1 MKRLTGFIPIFIV
14 LVVLLIV
21 IPLPVAL
28 LDTMFVINIAI
39 SITIFLTTMYIK
51 EALQFSILP
60 TLLLITT
67 VFRIALNVSSTRL
80 ILSNNGQA
88 GKVIGTFGD
97 FVLGGNVV
105 VGFVVFLIIVAVQ
118 FIVITKGS
126 ERVAEVAARFTLDA
140 MPGKQMAIDADL
152 SAGIIT
158 DQEAVQRRQKVQ
170 KEADFYGAM
179 DGASKFV
186 KGDAILSI
194 LVVFINFIGGVIVGM
209 VEGGHTFKEVL
220 NIYSIATVGDGLA
233 SQLPSLMISIAT
245 GMVVTRAASS
255 ESFNKD
261 VSKQFLSQP
270 NALIITGG
278 VLIGFMLIP
287 GFPKMATLMLGSLLV
302 FLGTRLINTQ
312 KQIENELVKANE
324 RTSSKSVKEADFYK
338 NIDNVYDLIS
348 VDPMELEFGYS
359 IVSMVS
365 NNKGNAFVDR
375 VVMLRKQFAL
385 DMGFVF
391 PSVRLRD
398 NTMLAPNQ
406 YVIKIKGEEVARGE
420 VLVDYYLALDSGNVK
435 GQIDGIDTVEPA
447 YGIPSKWILK
457 SDKEQ
462 AEAYGYTIIDPISV
476 IITHLSEVI
485 RHHAFELISRKDLL
499 SLVENVKKT
508 GRISTDDIIPDLISV
523 IDLHKIISN
532 LLKEFIPI
540 KDMETILSTI
550 ADNISTT
557 KDTDTLTEYVRQAL
571 KRTITRTF
579 ARDGSIMVISLSS
592 KIEKLILSGLKK
604 ADNKTYLNIDPGK
617 ITEIVD
623 GVNEQI
629 EKHKN
634 MFTTPIIL
642 TSSVVR
648 IHISRLLEQFI
659 PNVAVLSFSEI
670 ENNVQIL
677 ALGNVTVKD

>member
-28 LDTMFVINIAI
+28 LDTMFVLNIAI

-375 VVMLRKQFAL
+375 VIMLRKQFAL

-406 YVIKIKGEEVARGE
+406 YVIKIKGEEVAKGE

-604 ADNKTYLNIDPGK
+604 ADNKTYLNIDPEK

>member
-28 LDTMFVINIAI
+28 LDTMFVLNIAI

-194 LVVFINFIGGVIVGM
+194 LVVFINFIGGIIVGM

-604 ADNKTYLNIDPGK
+604 ADNKTYLNIDPEK

>member
-28 LDTMFVINIAI
+28 LDTMFVLNIAI

-194 LVVFINFIGGVIVGM
+194 LVVFINFIGGIIVGM

>member
-28 LDTMFVINIAI
+28 LDTMFVLNIAI

-88 GKVIGTFGD
+88 GKVISTFGD

-312 KQIENELVKANE
+312 KQIENELIKANE
-324 RTSSKSVKEADFYK
+324 STSSKSVKEADFYK

-365 NNKGNAFVDR
+365 SNKGNAFVDR

-406 YVIKIKGEEVARGE
+406 YIIKIKGEEVARGE

-592 KIEKLILSGLKK
+592 KIEKLILSNLKK
-604 ADNKTYLNIDPGK
+604 ADNRTYLNIDPEK

>member
-1 MKRLTGFIPIFIV
+1 MKRLTGFIPVFIV

-28 LDTMFVINIAI
+28 LDTMFVLNIAI

-88 GKVIGTFGD
+88 GKVISTFGD

-302 FLGTRLINTQ
+302 FLGTRLISTQ
-312 KQIENELVKANE
+312 KQIENELIKANE
-324 RTSSKSVKEADFYK
+324 STSSKSVKEADFYK

-406 YVIKIKGEEVARGE
+406 YIIKIKGEEVARGE

-571 KRTITRTF
+571 KRTVTRTF

-604 ADNKTYLNIDPGK
+604 ADNRTYLNIDPEK

>member
-28 LDTMFVINIAI
+28 LDTMFVLNIAI

>member
-1 MKRLTGFIPIFIV
+1 MKRLTGFIPVFIV

-28 LDTMFVINIAI
+28 LDTMFVLNIAI

-88 GKVIGTFGD
+88 GKVISTFGD

-158 DQEAVQRRQKVQ
+158 DQQAVQRRQKVQ

-194 LVVFINFIGGVIVGM
+194 LVVFINFIGGIIVGM

-278 VLIGFMLIP
+278 VLMGFILIP

-365 NNKGNAFVDR
+365 SNKGNAFVDR

-406 YVIKIKGEEVARGE
+406 YIIKIKGEEVARGE

-476 IITHLSEVI
+476 IINHLSEVI
-485 RHHAFELISRKDLL
+485 RHHAFELISRKDML

-592 KIEKLILSGLKK
+592 KIEKLILSSLKK
-604 ADNKTYLNIDPGK
+604 ADNRTYLNIDPEK

>member
-14 LVVLLIV
+14 LIVLLIV

-28 LDTMFVINIAI
+28 LDTMFVLNIAI

-88 GKVIGTFGD
+88 GKVISTFGD

-194 LVVFINFIGGVIVGM
+194 LVVFINFIGGIIVGM

-278 VLIGFMLIP
+278 VLIGFILIP

-302 FLGTRLINTQ
+302 FLGTRLISTQ
-312 KQIENELVKANE
+312 KQIENELIKANE
-324 RTSSKSVKEADFYK
+324 STNSKSVKEADFYK

-406 YVIKIKGEEVARGE
+406 YIIKIKGEEVARGE

-571 KRTITRTF
+571 KRTVTRTF

-604 ADNKTYLNIDPGK
+604 ADNRTYLNIDPEK

>member
-28 LDTMFVINIAI
+28 LDTMFVLNIAI

-194 LVVFINFIGGVIVGM
+194 LVVFINFIGGIIVGM

-435 GQIDGIDTVEPA
+435 GRIDGIDTVEPA

-592 KIEKLILSGLKK
+592 KIEKLIMSGLKK
-604 ADNKTYLNIDPGK
+604 ADNKTYLNIDPEK

>member
-28 LDTMFVINIAI
+28 LDTVFVLNIAI

-194 LVVFINFIGGVIVGM
+194 LVVFINFIGGIIVGM

-604 ADNKTYLNIDPGK
+604 ADNKTYLNIDPEK

>member
-28 LDTMFVINIAI
+28 LDTMFVLNIAI

-194 LVVFINFIGGVIVGM
+194 LVVFINFIGGIIVGM

-338 NIDNVYDLIS
+338 NIDNIYDLIS

-604 ADNKTYLNIDPGK
+604 ADNKTYLNIDPEK

>member
-14 LVVLLIV
+14 LIVLLIV
-21 IPLPVAL
+21 IPLPVVL
-28 LDTMFVINIAI
+28 LDTMFVLNIAI

-88 GKVIGTFGD
+88 GKVISTFGD

-194 LVVFINFIGGVIVGM
+194 LVVFINFIGGIIVGM

-278 VLIGFMLIP
+278 VLIGFILIP

-302 FLGTRLINTQ
+302 FLGTRLISTQ
-312 KQIENELVKANE
+312 KQIENELIKANE
-324 RTSSKSVKEADFYK
+324 STNSKSVKEADFYK

-406 YVIKIKGEEVARGE
+406 YIIKIKGEEVARGE

-447 YGIPSKWILK
+447 YGIPGKWILK

-571 KRTITRTF
+571 KRTVTRTF

-604 ADNKTYLNIDPGK
+604 ADNRTYLNIDPEK

>member
-14 LVVLLIV
+14 LIVLLIV
-21 IPLPVAL
+21 IPLPVVL
-28 LDTMFVINIAI
+28 LDTMFVLNIAI

-88 GKVIGTFGD
+88 GKVISTFGD

-194 LVVFINFIGGVIVGM
+194 LVVFINFIGGIIVGM

-278 VLIGFMLIP
+278 VLIGFILIP

-302 FLGTRLINTQ
+302 FLGTRLISTQ
-312 KQIENELVKANE
+312 KQIENELIKANE
-324 RTSSKSVKEADFYK
+324 STNSKSVKEADFYK

-406 YVIKIKGEEVARGE
+406 YIIKIKGEEVARGE

-499 SLVENVKKT
+499 SLVENVKKN

-571 KRTITRTF
+571 KRTVTRTF

-604 ADNKTYLNIDPGK
+604 ADNRTYLNIDPEK

>member
-28 LDTMFVINIAI
+28 LDTMFVLNIAI

-194 LVVFINFIGGVIVGM
+194 LVVFINFIGGIIVGM

-592 KIEKLILSGLKK
+592 KIEKLIMSGLKK
-604 ADNKTYLNIDPGK
+604 ADNKTYLNIDPEK

>member
-28 LDTMFVINIAI
+28 LDTMFVLNIAI

-194 LVVFINFIGGVIVGM
+194 LVVFINFIGGIIVGM

-499 SLVENVKKT
+499 SLVENVKKA

-540 KDMETILSTI
+540 KDMETILSII

-557 KDTDTLTEYVRQAL
+557 KDTDILTEYVRQAL

-604 ADNKTYLNIDPGK
+604 ADNKTYLNIDPEK

>member
-28 LDTMFVINIAI
+28 LDTMFVLNIAI

-88 GKVIGTFGD
+88 GKVISTFGD

-312 KQIENELVKANE
+312 KQIENELIKANE
-324 RTSSKSVKEADFYK
+324 STSSKSVKEADFYK

-365 NNKGNAFVDR
+365 SNKGNAFVDR

-398 NTMLAPNQ
+398 NAMLAPNQ
-406 YVIKIKGEEVARGE
+406 YIIKIKGEEVARGE

-592 KIEKLILSGLKK
+592 KIEKLILSNLKK
-604 ADNKTYLNIDPGK
+604 ADNRTYLNIDPEK

>member
-1 MKRLTGFIPIFIV
+1 MKRLTGFIPVFIV

-28 LDTMFVINIAI
+28 LDTMFVLNIAI

-88 GKVIGTFGD
+88 GKVISTFGD

-194 LVVFINFIGGVIVGM
+194 LVVFINFIGGIIVGM

-365 NNKGNAFVDR
+365 SNKGNAFVDR

-406 YVIKIKGEEVARGE
+406 YIIKIKGEEVARGE

-571 KRTITRTF
+571 KRTVTRTF

-592 KIEKLILSGLKK
+592 KIEKLILSSLKK
-604 ADNKTYLNIDPGK
+604 ADNRTYLNIDPEK

>member
-1 MKRLTGFIPIFIV
+1 MKRLTGFIPVFIV

-28 LDTMFVINIAI
+28 LDTMFVLNIAI

-88 GKVIGTFGD
+88 GKVISTFGD

-302 FLGTRLINTQ
+302 FLGTRLISTQ
-312 KQIENELVKANE
+312 KQIENELIKANE
-324 RTSSKSVKEADFYK
+324 STNSKSVKEADFYK

-406 YVIKIKGEEVARGE
+406 YIIKIKGEEVARGE

-571 KRTITRTF
+571 KRTVTRTF

-604 ADNKTYLNIDPGK
+604 ADNRTYLNIDPEK

>member
-1 MKRLTGFIPIFIV
+1 MKRLTGFIPVFIV

-28 LDTMFVINIAI
+28 LDTMFVLNIAI

-88 GKVIGTFGD
+88 GKVISTFGD

-194 LVVFINFIGGVIVGM
+194 LVVFINFIGGIIVGM

-278 VLIGFMLIP
+278 VLMGFILIP

-312 KQIENELVKANE
+312 KQIENELIKANE

-365 NNKGNAFVDR
+365 STKGNAFVDR

-406 YVIKIKGEEVARGE
+406 YIIKIKGEEVARGE

-508 GRISTDDIIPDLISV
+508 GRISTDELIPDLISV

-557 KDTDTLTEYVRQAL
+557 KDTDNLTEYVRQAL

-604 ADNKTYLNIDPGK
+604 ADNKTYLNIDPEK

>member
-14 LVVLLIV
+14 LIVLLIV

-28 LDTMFVINIAI
+28 LDTMFVLNIAI

-88 GKVIGTFGD
+88 GKVISTFGD

-194 LVVFINFIGGVIVGM
+194 LVVFINFIGGIIVGM

-302 FLGTRLINTQ
+302 FLGTRLISTQ
-312 KQIENELVKANE
+312 KQIENELIKANE
-324 RTSSKSVKEADFYK
+324 STNSKSVKEADFYK

-365 NNKGNAFVDR
+365 SNKGNAFVDR

-406 YVIKIKGEEVARGE
+406 YIIKIKGEEVARGE

-571 KRTITRTF
+571 KRTVTRTF

-604 ADNKTYLNIDPGK
+604 ADNRTYLNIDPEK

>member
-1 MKRLTGFIPIFIV
+1 MKRLTGFIPVFIV

-28 LDTMFVINIAI
+28 LDTMFVLNIAI

-88 GKVIGTFGD
+88 GKVISTFGD

-194 LVVFINFIGGVIVGM
+194 LVVFINFIGGIIVGM

-365 NNKGNAFVDR
+365 SNKGNAFVDR

-406 YVIKIKGEEVARGE
+406 YIIKIKGEEVARGE

-592 KIEKLILSGLKK
+592 KIEKLILSNLKK
-604 ADNKTYLNIDPGK
+604 ADNRTYLNIDPEK

>member
-28 LDTMFVINIAI
+28 LDTMFVLNIAI

-186 KGDAILSI
+186 KGDAMLSI
-194 LVVFINFIGGVIVGM
+194 LVVFINFIGGIIVGM

-523 IDLHKIISN
+523 VDLHKIISN

-604 ADNKTYLNIDPGK
+604 ADNKTYLNIDPEK

>member
-14 LVVLLIV
+14 LIVLLIV

-28 LDTMFVINIAI
+28 LDTMFVLNIAI

-88 GKVIGTFGD
+88 GKVISTFGD

-194 LVVFINFIGGVIVGM
+194 LVVFINFIGGIIVGM

-278 VLIGFMLIP
+278 VLIGFILIP

-302 FLGTRLINTQ
+302 FLGTRLISTQ
-312 KQIENELVKANE
+312 KQIENELIKANE
-324 RTSSKSVKEADFYK
+324 STNSKSVKEADFYK

-348 VDPMELEFGYS
+348 VEPMELEFGYS

-406 YVIKIKGEEVARGE
+406 YIIKIKGEEVARGE

-571 KRTITRTF
+571 KRTVTRTF

-604 ADNKTYLNIDPGK
+604 ADNRTYLNIDPEK

>member
-1 MKRLTGFIPIFIV
+1 
-14 LVVLLIV
+14 
-21 IPLPVAL
+21 
-28 LDTMFVINIAI
+28 
-39 SITIFLTTMYIK
+39 
-51 EALQFSILP
+51 
-60 TLLLITT
+60 
-67 VFRIALNVSSTRL
+67 
-80 ILSNNGQA
+80 
-88 GKVIGTFGD
+88 
-97 FVLGGNVV
+97 
-105 VGFVVFLIIVAVQ
+105 
-118 FIVITKGS
+118 
-126 ERVAEVAARFTLDA
+126 
-140 MPGKQMAIDADL
+140 
-152 SAGIIT
+152 
-158 DQEAVQRRQKVQ
+158 
-170 KEADFYGAM
+170 
-179 DGASKFV
+179 
-186 KGDAILSI
+186 
-194 LVVFINFIGGVIVGM
+194 
-209 VEGGHTFKEVL
+209 
-220 NIYSIATVGDGLA
+220 
-233 SQLPSLMISIAT
+233 
-245 GMVVTRAASS
+245 
-255 ESFNKD
+255 KD

-278 VLIGFMLIP
+278 VLIGFILIP

-302 FLGTRLINTQ
+302 FLGTRLIGTQ
-312 KQIENELVKANE
+312 KQIENELIKANE
-324 RTSSKSVKEADFYK
+324 STNSKSVKEADFYK

-406 YVIKIKGEEVARGE
+406 YIIKIKGEEVARGE

-571 KRTITRTF
+571 KRTVTRTF

-604 ADNKTYLNIDPGK
+604 ADNRTYLNIDPEK

>member
-1 MKRLTGFIPIFIV
+1 MKRLTGFIPVFIV
-14 LVVLLIV
+14 LIVLLIV

-28 LDTMFVINIAI
+28 LDTMFVLNIAI

-88 GKVIGTFGD
+88 GKVISTFGD

-194 LVVFINFIGGVIVGM
+194 LVVFINFIGGIIVGM

-278 VLIGFMLIP
+278 VLIGFILIP

-302 FLGTRLINTQ
+302 FLGIRLINTQ
-312 KQIENELVKANE
+312 KQIENEFIKANE
-324 RTSSKSVKEADFYK
+324 STSSKSVKEADFYK

-365 NNKGNAFVDR
+365 SNKGNAFVDR

-508 GRISTDDIIPDLISV
+508 GRISTDELIPDLISV
-523 IDLHKIISN
+523 IDLHKIVSN

-557 KDTDTLTEYVRQAL
+557 KDTDTLTEYIRQAL

-604 ADNKTYLNIDPGK
+604 AENRTYLNIDPEK

>member
-14 LVVLLIV
+14 LIVLLIV
-21 IPLPVAL
+21 IPLPVVL
-28 LDTMFVINIAI
+28 LDTMFVLNIAI

-88 GKVIGTFGD
+88 GKVISTFGD

-194 LVVFINFIGGVIVGM
+194 LVVFINFIGGIIVGM

-278 VLIGFMLIP
+278 VLIGFILIP

-302 FLGTRLINTQ
+302 FLGTRLISTQ
-312 KQIENELVKANE
+312 KQIENELIKANE
-324 RTSSKSVKEADFYK
+324 STNSKSVKEADFYK

-406 YVIKIKGEEVARGE
+406 YIIKIKGEEVARGE

-571 KRTITRTF
+571 KRTVTRTF

-604 ADNKTYLNIDPGK
+604 ADNRTYLNIDPEK

>member
-28 LDTMFVINIAI
+28 LDTMFVLNIAI

-67 VFRIALNVSSTRL
+67 VFRIALNLSSTRL

-186 KGDAILSI
+186 KGDAMLSI
-194 LVVFINFIGGVIVGM
+194 LVVFINFIGGIIVGM

-523 IDLHKIISN
+523 VDLHKIISN

-604 ADNKTYLNIDPGK
+604 ADNKTYLNIDPEK

>member
-28 LDTMFVINIAI
+28 LDTMFVLNIAI

-194 LVVFINFIGGVIVGM
+194 LVIFINFIGGIIVGM

-245 GMVVTRAASS
+245 GMVVTRTASS

-324 RTSSKSVKEADFYK
+324 RTRSKSVKEADFYK

-508 GRISTDDIIPDLISV
+508 GRISTDDIIPDLISA

-604 ADNKTYLNIDPGK
+604 ADNKTYLNIDPEK